1 MNNVELHKLN
11 SKSYYY
17 EAEIKGTFSEHAY
30 PTQVNL
36 ELKEGAQ
43 VMFIKNDPSTEKRY
57 FNGKIGKIIHLDAT
71 GVSVQCP
78 GDDKLITATQE
89 TWENVKYTIDQE
101 SKEIAE
107 DFVGSFSQMPLRL
120 AWAITIHKSQGL
132 TFDRAIIDAEASFAH
147 GQTYVALSRCRTLE
161 GVVLKTKIND
171 NSIISDQRVL
181 SYITEVK
188 DNPPTKLDLIRS
200 QKNYQLN
207 LITELFDYSAFVL
220 PLKYSMGIYYKNRN
234 SIEGNTIE
242 PLSSILDMGV
252 NVLMRINSSF
262 KKQIFDLAKD
272 IDFPETST
280 IIQERIK
287 KAVAYFIKQTNEF
300 IKVPLS
306 NLSFSTENKET
317 KKSLTKQLERI
328 EELLAYKL
336 YCLNGVSEGFSGQL
350 YLELRA
356 NAVLQDLKPTKT
368 KKEYIDTTEHPELFE
383 KLREMRSAVCHS
395 EGIPAFQIFTQQTLY
410 ELCRYFPIT
419 VKQLKAI
426 HGMGKIRVEKYGDR
440 IIEVIADY
448 AKKNELES
456 HEVEAK
462 VKKNSPKRGT
472 TQKETLALFQKELTI
487 AEIANER
494 GLVKSTIEGHLASFV
509 STGEINITDII
520 PDEKFQKIKSSIAAT
535 EFEGLGELKTK
546 LKDEY
551 SYGELRMTLMAV
563 EYETNK

>member
-1 MNNVELHKLN
+1 LQQLSPVVKPDEWRVLEPYYETTFFFSSQSFQQAKTIGIELQHIYRQDNQEFITILNEIRNNKLSQASATELNKRYLPNFVPEENAGYITLTTHNLRAQKMNNVELHKLN

-242 PLSSILDMGV
+242 PLSAILDMGV
-252 NVLMRINSSF
+252 NALMRINSSF

-336 YCLNGVSEGFSGQL
+336 YCLNGVS
-350 YLELRA
+350 
-356 NAVLQDLKPTKT
+356 
-368 KKEYIDTTEHPELFE
+368 I
-383 KLREMRSAVCHS
+383 
-395 EGIPAFQIFTQQTLY
+395 
-410 ELCRYFPIT
+410 
-419 VKQLKAI
+419 
-426 HGMGKIRVEKYGDR
+426 
-440 IIEVIADY
+440 
-448 AKKNELES
+448 
-456 HEVEAK
+456 
-462 VKKNSPKRGT
+462 
-472 TQKETLALFQKELTI
+472 
-487 AEIANER
+487 
-494 GLVKSTIEGHLASFV
+494 
-509 STGEINITDII
+509 
-520 PDEKFQKIKSSIAAT
+520 
-535 EFEGLGELKTK
+535 
-546 LKDEY
+546 
-551 SYGELRMTLMAV
+551 
-563 EYETNK
+563 